1 MSLTHSFSKVFNTV
15 KDKLLPAQAIPQQQA
30 ASPSIET
37 DPVLMQMVFEVLTA
51 ENIKATWQ
59 GSYLRLADGLVLAA
73 ERVEAVVLA
82 EDRFRTCTRIHVSH
96 ADYFP
101 QGLSEYQHAMGAS
114 EVLAM
119 TEGFRTWARMDLLTL
134 LDATRELPKDCTV
147 IEMNV
152 ASETDV
158 AAGKAVYRQVILG
171 PVAHLATLPAPKRKE
186 EHPFCPCCLFTE
198 SMPAFHDLLQTKQ
211 FLGVRLF
218 VSRDNEG
225 KLAVDCRVN
234 GEDFPAATEHLQHY
248 AEKWPQRGL
257 EFRKQ
262 YVVIRSSERSVNA
275 GGAIHSVDNAVDCA
289 NASSAKV

>member
-1 MSLTHSFSKVFNTV
+1 MSLTHSFAKAFNTV
-15 KDKLLPAQAIPQQQA
+15 KGKLLPVQAVT
-30 ASPSIET
+30 PSFNA
-37 DPVLMQMVFEVLTA
+37 DPLLMQMLFEVLAA
-51 ENIKATWQ
+51 EDIKATWQ
-59 GSYLRLADGLVLAA
+59 GGYLRLADGLVLGA
-73 ERVEAVVLA
+73 ERAEVVALA
-82 EDRFRTCTRIHVSH
+82 EDKFRTCTRIYVSH

-119 TEGFRTWARMDLLTL
+119 TEGFRTWARMDLLAL
-134 LDATRELPKDCTV
+134 LDATREFPKDCTV

-152 ASETDV
+152 ASETEV

-198 SMPAFHDLLQTKQ
+198 SMPAFHELLQTNQ

-218 VSRDNEG
+218 ASRDNEG
-225 KLAVDCRVN
+225 KLAADCRVN
-234 GEDFPAATEHLQHY
+234 GEDFLAATEHLQHY

-262 YVVIRSSERSVNA
+262 YVVIRSSERSVNP
-275 GGAIHSVDNAVDCA
+275 GATINVADNATSKAAD
-289 NASSAKV
+289 NTNTRSAKV